1 VQYHC
6 SNAVILH
13 NVVEVVKPGRHAAR
27 RAATEARLI
36 TTASELFVERGYTDT
51 TLADVADQAGLAAR
65 TLYLHFSTKA
75 ELLRRC
81 IGAAI
86 VGDATPVPLA
96 ERDWM
101 AATMTA
107 PTLEGRITQM
117 AAITAQLMG
126 RTGALLDV
134 ARQAAAVE
142 PEIAAAAQAGRDDTR
157 RTLHQFWQR
166 AADDGLLPAG
176 ANLDWLRETATVI
189 AHADTY
195 LLLRA
200 TTRWDVSTY
209 QQWLTDTWHRLVLCS
224 SESNAGP

>member
-1 VQYHC
+1 MR
-6 SNAVILH
+6 SATFRAVDNDSPPAIPAEVLDALTRLVRELRFGSIEI
-13 NVVEVVKPGRHAAR
+13 VVH
-27 RAATEARLI
+27 
-36 TTASELFVERGYTDT
+36 
-51 TLADVADQAGLAAR
+51 
-65 TLYLHFSTKA
+65 
-75 ELLRRC
+75 
-81 IGAAI
+81 
-86 VGDATPVPLA
+86 
-96 ERDWM
+96 
-101 AATMTA
+101 
-107 PTLEGRITQM
+107 EGRITQM